1 MGTFSRIFGLGDKDL
16 QEKAEKLL
24 LSLSKSLQKAC
35 AKLHALVECW
45 DKGNEEKVK
54 EIAEEIIE
62 VEREA
67 DETKDALITSI
78 FAKHAYLPQQTEER
92 YDLIT
97 KMDHIIDAAEEAA
110 RIILAGFE
118 REPPKEIVKIS
129 EKCWYCTDLLQD
141 AIKYIFSDFEK
152 SIKYSRKIEDVRE
165 EARNEKFEL
174 IEDIC
179 EGDYKPIDAMYYHLI
194 ATEILEVAIRAET
207 TADLIRAIAVRY
219 I

>member
-1 MGTFSRIFGLGDKDL
+1 MGTFSRIFGLGDKEL

-35 AKLHALVECW
+35 AKLHAQVECW
-45 DKGNEEKVK
+45 AAGNEEKVK

-67 DETKDALITSI
+67 DETKDALINSI

-174 IEDIC
+174 IEEIC
-179 EGDYKPIDAMYYHLI
+179 EGEYKPIDAMYYHLI
-194 ATEILEVAIRAET
+194 ATEILEVAIRAEV